1 MDNPQQSP
9 KQVDSAEE
17 AKAKAEK
24 TAKSVG
30 VNFWKAFWCCLVFSV
45 GAGFLF
51 LWQQWDSFGF
61 SYAINHDLFGTLGDF
76 VGGILGSIIAFYSVY
91 LLVRTFQNQIQTNAS
106 VTNTNQ
112 SVIDANNSVIET
124 NKKLVKQSELQ
135 IFDSRFNTLL
145 NLYHKAVEAYR
156 SEDDKLKGRA
166 CFEKYALDFKECG
179 FSNHTE
185 YKRRSIGAL
194 SDYIALYAKH
204 RVELSVHYRMLY
216 LLSRLTAEEKMKES
230 YRVTYAKSI
239 RGQLSEGELLLLRY
253 NCLSPYGSKM
263 CQYVNQFNL
272 LKHLPI
278 MSLLEFSYWR
288 KMIDDQDK
296 ISSIDQLALSLKQ
309 VMTRMLDIEGAN
321 RKEMEI
327 SSRYKFDFK
336 VSETHDEFEVLL
348 KKLKRK
354 SKGGAIK
361 RPVAE
366 GAFDKIKEDELATFM
381 KEILIEIYVYSN
393 FFQFNGE
400 RHDIVSSAVQYDDE
414 NRMTILSKVSR
425 PGISLALA
433 QRQVMPSM
441 EQTREVS

>member
-9 KQVDSAEE
+9 KQIDSAEVAKE
-17 AKAKAEK
+17 KAKQ

-30 VNFWKAFWCCLVFSV
+30 VSFWRAFKWCAVFS
-45 GAGFLF
+45 ACACIIFF
-51 LWQQWDSFGF
+51 WQQWKSLGF
-61 SYAINHDLFGTLGDF
+61 LYPIDYNLFGTLGDF
-76 VGGILGSIIAFYSVY
+76 IGGILGTIIAFYSVY
-91 LLVRTFQNQIQTNAS
+91 LLVRTFQNQIETNVS
-106 VTNTNQ
+106 VTNTNE
-112 SVIDANNSVIET
+112 SVIDANKSVIET
-124 NKKLVKQSELQ
+124 NEKLVRQSELQ

-145 NLYHKAVEAYR
+145 NLYHKAIDSYR

-166 CFEKYALDFKECG
+166 CFEKYATDFKECG

-185 YKRRSIGAL
+185 YKIRSIGAVSEYL
-194 SDYIALYAKH
+194 ALYAKY
-204 RVELSVHYRMLY
+204 RVELSVHFRMLY

-288 KMIDDQDK
+288 EMIDDQDK
-296 ISSIDQLALSLKQ
+296 VGSLDQLALLFKQ
-309 VMTRMLDIEGAN
+309 LMTKMLDIEGAN
-321 RKEMEI
+321 RKEIEI
-327 SSRYKFDFK
+327 SSRYNIGIK
-336 VSETHDEFEVLL
+336 VSENHDEIEVRL
-348 KKLKRK
+348 KKSKK
-354 SKGGAIK
+354 KIKGGAIK

-366 GAFDKIKEDELATFM
+366 GAFDTINEGELATFM
-381 KEILIEIYVYSN
+381 KEVMIEIFVYSN

-400 RHDIVSSAVQYDDE
+400 CHDVVSSDVEHDSAD
-414 NRMTILSKVSR
+414 RMSILTKVAR
-425 PGISLALA
+425 PGIALALA
-433 QRQVMPSM
+433 QRQVMPS
-441 EQTREVS
+441 RS